1 MKVAIIIQ
9 GRAINFDEIVN
20 SFSECEHKV
29 LFCGW
34 VGDVLKKTNNID
46 VLLLDK
52 PTQILPNY
60 CNYQSK
66 GVLLGIEYL
75 KKQGYTHFLKLRWD
89 MIPNKNDVN
98 KLLNLFIT
106 KYKKNKKPIFYSVS
120 LNEVSMIQ
128 DWLLFG
134 DEFDHLHYWGINNNI
149 DNSICAEHTFFLN
162 MVKSKNIPIG
172 IEDLPNIK
180 LLTKYFDFICKEI
193 IDNNINI
200 NIFVGNE
207 KYKKFVDIKHY
218 GTIDKTH
225 IINY

>member
-1 MKVAIIIQ
+1 
-9 GRAINFDEIVN
+9 
-20 SFSECEHKV
+20 
-29 LFCGW
+29 
-34 VGDVLKKTNNID
+34 
-46 VLLLDK
+46 
-52 PTQILPNY
+52 
-60 CNYQSK
+60 
-66 GVLLGIEYL
+66 
-75 KKQGYTHFLKLRWD
+75 
-89 MIPNKNDVN
+89 
-98 KLLNLFIT
+98 
-106 KYKKNKKPIFYSVS
+106 
-120 LNEVSMIQ
+120 
-128 DWLLFG
+128 
-134 DEFDHLHYWGINNNI
+134 
-149 DNSICAEHTFFLN
+149 